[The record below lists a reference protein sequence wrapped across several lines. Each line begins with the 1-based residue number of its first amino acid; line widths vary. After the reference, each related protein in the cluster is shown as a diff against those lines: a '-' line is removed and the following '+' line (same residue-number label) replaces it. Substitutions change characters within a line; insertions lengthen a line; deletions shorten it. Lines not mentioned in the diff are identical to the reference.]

1 MLGFTAL
8 QTGLMLIPGA
18 VASGFMMPIVGKM
31 IQKGVSQKYMIAAG
45 FAIFGTFTFWVYRI
59 ITPQAGQEAFFYPL
73 LLRGLGLGL
82 LFVPIATFSL
92 SALKGKDIAQGAG
105 LTAMVRQLGGSFGV
119 AIVSS
124 FIASR
129 ALSHRNNL
137 ISHLSAYDFS
147 VQERLKQ
154 LTQYLSAGSGDVNKA
169 QQQAYKILDVSVLK
183 QSFILTYMDTFLYL
197 GIFFLC
203 CLPLVFLIRKTKAA
217 KVDLSAAH

>member
-1 MLGFTAL
+1 
-8 QTGLMLIPGA
+8 
-18 VASGFMMPIVGKM
+18 
-31 IQKGVSQKYMIAAG
+31 
-45 FAIFGTFTFWVYRI
+45 
-59 ITPQAGQEAFFYPL
+59 
-73 LLRGLGLGL
+73 
-82 LFVPIATFSL
+82 
-92 SALKGKDIAQGAG
+92 
-105 LTAMVRQLGGSFGV
+105 
-119 AIVSS
+119 VSS

-154 LTQYLSAGSGDVNKA
+154 LTQYLSSGSGDVNKA
-169 QQQAYKILDVSVLK
+169 QQQAYKILDLSVMK